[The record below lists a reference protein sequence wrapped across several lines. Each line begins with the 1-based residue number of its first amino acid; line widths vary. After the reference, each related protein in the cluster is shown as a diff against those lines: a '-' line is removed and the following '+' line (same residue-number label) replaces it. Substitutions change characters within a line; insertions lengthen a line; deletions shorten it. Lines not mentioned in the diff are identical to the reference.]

1 MWLSKVI
8 IQVWPSGA
16 DLAATAEPTAP
27 VPPGLLSMMMFQPVL
42 SISLA
47 WMMRATG
54 SVEPPG
60 GKGTM
65 ILIWPLGQSA
75 GACGDGG
82 RAERGGERRRSAANG
97 VEASTY
103 GKPPEPRL
111 ACRHRITRRSEIE
124 KGLPSGSLPSQR
136 ISPPPAISFDI

>member
-1 MWLSKVI
+1 MTLNSSESLYGRLGAKAGLRMWLSKVI

-27 VPPGLLSMMMFQPVL
+27 VPPGLLSTPTFQPVL

-65 ILIWPLGQSA
+65 ILTGPFGQSPTFCARTTA
-75 GACGDGG
+75 GAA
-82 RAERGGERRRSAANG
+82 RVVATAPARTERR
-97 VEASTY
+97 
-103 GKPPEPRL
+103 
-111 ACRHRITRRSEIE
+111 
-124 KGLPSGSLPSQR
+124 
-136 ISPPPAISFDI
+136 